1 MNKQQFGDFI
11 ANNRKAA
18 GLTQKAL
25 AQRLH
30 VTDKA
35 VSKWERALSY
45 PDVTL
50 LEPLA
55 EALGMGVEELM
66 ACQRQAEKKE
76 EEQPV
81 KNLLEISRENQKVER
96 RKAALRAAL
105 SALGMLGIALSV
117 IWYMSSYASETRE
130 ASIYMKETVGKDHF
144 IYVENEGHMIQL
156 KCGGGIDFDSLQLKD
171 ERGNDLVFNIDCRWN
186 RNTRKGTVRSCEL
199 TQRISLGTY
208 MDAEFEIL
216 EAPLFG
222 HPVVYYRDE
231 SRYPDPYAAEDIGR
245 VYLSNYRF
253 WTGTWNTE
261 TFAWE
266 NEKRLL
272 EVKDCL
278 NLVVADADQD
288 GENEIVVRTRWPEKP
303 YMLYDWED
311 GEIVTRWL
319 ESVSPELQEKLL
331 CIWEM

>member
-1 MNKQQFGDFI
+1 MNKQQFGSFI
-11 ANNRKAA
+11 ADNRKAA

-66 ACQRQAEKKE
+66 ACQRRAEKKE

-81 KNLLEISRENQKVER
+81 KNLLELSRENQRAER
-96 RKAALRAAL
+96 RKAILRTVL
-105 SALGMLGIALSV
+105 SALAMLGIASAV
-117 IWYMSSYASETRE
+117 IWYMNIYVSETRE
-130 ASIYMKETVGKDHF
+130 DVIFMKETVGEDHF
-144 IYVENEGHMIQL
+144 IYVEDEGHMIQL
-156 KCGGGIDFDSLQLKD
+156 KCGGIDFDSLQLQNEYGD
-171 ERGNDLVFNIDCRWN
+171 DLIFNIDCRWN
-186 RNTRKGTVRSCEL
+186 RNTYQGTARSCEP
-199 TQRISLGTY
+199 TGHIVVGTY
-208 MDAEFEIL
+208 MDSQFEFN

-222 HPVVYYRDE
+222 HSVVYYQDE
-231 SRYPDPYAAEDIGR
+231 RRYPDPYATENRGR

-253 WTGTWNTE
+253 WTGTWNRE
-261 TFAWE
+261 TFEFE
-266 NEKRLL
+266 NERHLL
-272 EVKDCL
+272 WIKNCL
-278 NLVVADADQD
+278 SLTVADADQD

-303 YMLYDWED
+303 YMLYDWEN
-311 GEIVTRWL
+311 GEIVAHWL
-319 ESVSPELQEKLL
+319 ERVSPELQEDLL

>member
-11 ANNRKAA
+11 ANNRRAA

-66 ACQRQAEKKE
+66 ACQRRAEKKE
-76 EEQPV
+76 EERPV
-81 KNLLEISRENQKVER
+81 KNLLEISRENQRAER
-96 RKAALRAAL
+96 RKIILRAAL
-105 SALGMLGIALSV
+105 AALTMLGIALSV
-117 IWYMSSYASETRE
+117 IWYTSSYVSETRE
-130 ASIYMKETVGKDHF
+130 QQIFMKETVGEEHF
-144 IYVENEGHMIQL
+144 LYIENEGHMIQL
-156 KCGGGIDFDSLQLKD
+156 KCAGGIDFDNLQLED
-171 ERGNDLVFNIDCRWN
+171 ERGDELIFSIDCRWN
-186 RNTRKGTVRSCEL
+186 RNTHKGTVRSCKPTSSTL
-199 TQRISLGTY
+199 LGTY
-208 MDAEFEIL
+208 MDAEYEVM

-222 HPVVYYRDE
+222 HPVVHYRDE
-231 SRYPDPYAAEDIGR
+231 SRYPDPYAAENRGR
-245 VYLSNYRF
+245 VYLSNFRF
-253 WTGTWNTE
+253 WTGTWNRE
-261 TFAWE
+261 TFEWE
-266 NEKRLL
+266 NEKRIL

-303 YMLYDWED
+303 YMLYDMEG

-319 ESVSPELQEKLL
+319 ESVSPDLQEALL
-331 CIWEM
+331 CIWEL

>member
-1 MNKQQFGDFI
+1 MNKQQFGNFI
-11 ANNRKAA
+11 AGNRRAA

-66 ACQRQAEKKE
+66 ACQRQPEKKE
-76 EEQPV
+76 EERPV
-81 KNLLEISRENQKVER
+81 KNLLEISRENQRAER
-96 RKAALRAAL
+96 RRSILWSAL
-105 SALGMLGIALSV
+105 SALVMLGTALAV
-117 IWYMSSYASETRE
+117 IWYVSSYVSETRE
-130 ASIYMKETVGKDHF
+130 QYIFMKESAGEDHF
-144 IYVENEGHMIQL
+144 IYIENEGHMIQL
-156 KCGGGIDFDSLQLKD
+156 KCGDAVDFDALNLKD
-171 ERGNDLVFNIDCRWN
+171 DWGDELIFSIDCRWN
-186 RNTRKGTVRSCEL
+186 RNTYKGIVRSCEPTGSIL
-199 TQRISLGTY
+199 LGTY
-208 MDAEFEIL
+208 MDAESEIL

-222 HPVVYYRDE
+222 HSVVYYRDE
-231 SRYPDPYAAEDIGR
+231 SRYPDPYAAENRGR
-245 VYLSNYRF
+245 VYLSDFRF
-253 WTGTWNTE
+253 WTGTWSSE
-261 TFAWE
+261 TFTWE

-272 EVKDCL
+272 EIKGCL
-278 NLVVADADQD
+278 NLVVSDADQD

-303 YMLYDWED
+303 YMLYDMED

-319 ESVSPELQEKLL
+319 EGVSPELREKLL